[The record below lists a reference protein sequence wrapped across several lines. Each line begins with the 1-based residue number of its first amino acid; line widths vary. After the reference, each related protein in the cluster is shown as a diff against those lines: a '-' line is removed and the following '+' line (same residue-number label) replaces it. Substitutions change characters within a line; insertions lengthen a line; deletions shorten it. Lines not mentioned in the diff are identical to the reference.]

1 MKTKA
6 EPKAGGTPKK
16 SSKPET
22 HYHPTPQIGQ

>member
-6 EPKAGGTPKK
+6 EPKAGERQKK

-22 HYHPTPQIGQ
+22 HRSGTPQIGQ